1 MTHST
6 FGHVF
11 CMFVVSVRGLT
22 SLIQTRRTET
32 AAVGDQA
39 RLNCLLLRTKDVH
52 EVTWQ
57 KISPGGE
64 RTVATDTKH
73 YGQTIQPDFSHRV
86 EFKDADLQ
94 NSSIVIREVTEED
107 EGCYCCLFNTYPDGA
122 LIATTCLQVLEL
134 HEPILSLRES
144 NSTEEAIVSCSAT
157 GRPTPTV
164 TITAPQQDLYF
175 LHNHSVSV
183 FNNDSTVTVTR
194 TAVLS
199 RLHENSTQ
207 VGCTAEVLSSP
218 KKAVFIMLSEVR
230 PMSDED
236 GSDEES
242 GGKISGRGRTSAF
255 IGLFISLIAVIL
267 AVVFIWHRLKK
278 PTSRSHDILEMNE
291 TTQATVEDPHM
302 DEASLQENPPVR
314 L

>member
-1 MTHST
+1 MSEGNMAHNS
-6 FGHVF
+6 FAHVL
-11 CMFVVSVRGLT
+11 CMLFVSVRGLT

-39 RLNCLLLRTKDVH
+39 HLNCLLLQTKDVH
-52 EVTWQ
+52 QVTWQ

-64 RTVATDTKH
+64 KTVATDTKH
-73 YGQTIQPDFSHRV
+73 YGQTIHPDFSHRV

-107 EGCYCCLFNTYPDGA
+107 EGCYHCLFNTYPDGA
-122 LIATTCLQVLEL
+122 LIDTICLQVLEL
-134 HEPILSLRES
+134 HEPVLRLRES
-144 NSTEEAIVSCSAT
+144 NATNEAVVSCSAT

-183 FNNDSTVTVTR
+183 FNNNSTVTVTS

-242 GGKISGRGRTSAF
+242 EDKISGRG
-255 IGLFISLIAVIL
+255 
-267 AVVFIWHRLKK
+267 K
-278 PTSRSHDILEMNE
+278 
-291 TTQATVEDPHM
+291 
-302 DEASLQENPPVR
+302 
-314 L
+314 